1 MTLHLY
7 DTYERQLRPF
17 TPINA
22 PIVGIY
28 CCGPTVYNFQHI
40 GNLRTYI
47 FEDIL
52 RRALEY
58 SGYDVKHVVNITDV
72 GHLTSDGDTGQ
83 DKMEASAQRQGK
95 TAWEL
100 ATLYTNVFK
109 EDLNLL
115 NVLEPNVWCRA
126 TDHIPEQIDA
136 VRTIEERGYA
146 YSTSDGVY
154 FDTEKLNDYGYLARL
169 DVDGLQAGA
178 RVELGEKRKITDFAL
193 WKFSPVDDKRQME
206 WQSPWGVGFPGW
218 HIECS
223 AMSTKYLGE
232 YFDIHCGGED
242 HIPVHHTNEIAQA
255 QACYNTRLANFWVHG
270 AFLQLGGEKM
280 SKSSGD
286 FLRLQTLIDRGYD
299 PLAYRFFC
307 LGARYRAKLTFAWES
322 LDAAATALDRLRT
335 TAHAWGEPTVEDES
349 FITRFRERVEDDL
362 NMPRVLALVW
372 ELVGS
377 NLEEGV
383 KKATLLHLDQVLG
396 LQLDQWQPEAEEDV
410 PAEIRSLAEERQL
423 ARAEK
428 DWAKADEMRDRIT
441 AAGYEITDTPDGPE
455 LSRTI
460 PSQVLQMAE
469 QRTAARAEK
478 DWAKADRLRDKITA
492 AGYEVIDAPE
502 GSHIQPIP

>member
-22 PIVGIY
+22 PFVGIY

-47 FEDIL
+47 FEDTL

-100 ATLYTNVFK
+100 ATLYTNIFK

-206 WQSPWGVGFPGW
+206 WQSPWGIGFPGW

-383 KKATLLHLDQVLG
+383 KKATLLHFDQVLG

-410 PAEIRSLAEERQL
+410 PAEICSLAEQRQL

-441 AAGYEITDTPDGPE
+441 AAGYEITDTPEGPE

-460 PSQVLQMAE
+460 PGQVLQMAE
-469 QRTAARAEK
+469 ERTAARAEK
-478 DWAKADRLRDKITA
+478 DWAKADELRDKITA
-492 AGYEVIDAPE
+492 AGYEIIDSPE
-502 GSHIQPIP
+502 GFHIQSIP

>member
-22 PIVGIY
+22 PFVGIY

-349 FITRFRERVEDDL
+349 FITRFRERVENDL
-362 NMPRVLALVW
+362 NMPRVLALAW

-383 KKATLLHLDQVLG
+383 KKATLLHFDQVLG

-410 PAEIRSLAEERQL
+410 PAEIRSLAKQRQL
-423 ARAEK
+423 
-428 DWAKADEMRDRIT
+428 
-441 AAGYEITDTPDGPE
+441 
-455 LSRTI
+455 
-460 PSQVLQMAE
+460 
-469 QRTAARAEK
+469 ARAEK

>member
-17 TPINA
+17 TPINTSF
-22 PIVGIY
+22 VGIY

-40 GNLRTYI
+40 GNLRTYV
-47 FEDIL
+47 FEDTL

-83 DKMEASAQRQGK
+83 DKMEASAQRQGT

-100 ATLYTNVFK
+100 ATLYTDVFK
-109 EDLNLL
+109 EDLHLL
-115 NVLEPNVWCRA
+115 NVLEPHVWCRA

-193 WKFSPVDDKRQME
+193 WKFSPIDEKRQME

-280 SKSSGD
+280 SKSTGD

-335 TAHAWGEPTVEDES
+335 TAHAWGEPTAEDES

-377 NLEEGV
+377 NLEKGV
-383 KKATLLHLDQVLG
+383 KKATLLHFDQVLG
-396 LQLDQWQPEAEEDV
+396 LQLDQWQPKAEEDV
-410 PAEIRSLAEERQL
+410 PTEIRSLAEQRQR

-428 DWAKADEMRDRIT
+428 DWAKADE
-441 AAGYEITDTPDGPE
+441 
-455 LSRTI
+455 
-460 PSQVLQMAE
+460 
-469 QRTAARAEK
+469 
-478 DWAKADRLRDKITA
+478 LRDKITA
-492 AGYEVIDAPE
+492 AGYEITDAPDGPELSRTVPSRVLQMAEERTAARAEKDWTKADRLRDEITAAGYEIIDAPE

>member
-22 PIVGIY
+22 PFVGLY
-28 CCGPTVYNFQHI
+28 GCGPTVYNFQHI

-100 ATLYTNVFK
+100 AALYTEVFK
-109 EDLNLL
+109 EDLHLL
-115 NVLEPNVWCRA
+115 NVLEPHVWCRA
-126 TDHIPEQIDA
+126 TDHISEQIDA
-136 VRTIEERGYA
+136 VRTIEEKGYA

-154 FDTEKLNDYGYLARL
+154 FDTEKLNDYGHLARL

-193 WKFSPVDDKRQME
+193 WKFSPVDEKRQME
-206 WQSPWGVGFPGW
+206 WQSPWGIGFPGW

-223 AMSTKYLGE
+223 AMSAKYLGE

-322 LDAAATALDRLRT
+322 LDAAATAFDRLRT
-335 TAHAWGEPTVEDES
+335 TAHAWGKPTVEDEGFVS
-349 FITRFRERVEDDL
+349 RFRERIEDDL

-377 NLEEGV
+377 DLADGS
-383 KKATLLHLDQVLG
+383 KKATLLHFDQILG

-410 PAEIRSLAEERQL
+410 PAEIRALAEQRQL
-423 ARAEK
+423 ARVDK
-428 DWAKADEMRDRIT
+428 DWAKADELRNKIA
-441 AAGYEITDTPDGPE
+441 AAGYEIIDAAEGPK
-455 LSRTI
+455 LSRAI
-460 PSQVLQMAE
+460 PSHVLQMVE
-469 QRTAARAEK
+469 ERTAARAEK
-478 DWAKADRLRDKITA
+478 NWAKADEMRDKITA
-492 AGYEVIDAPE
+492 AGYEVIDAAE
-502 GSHIQPIP
+502 GPQIQPIS

>member
-7 DTYERQLRPF
+7 DTYERQARPF
-17 TPINA
+17 A
-22 PIVGIY
+22 PIDPPRVGLY
-28 CCGPTVYNFQHI
+28 GCGPTVYNYQHI

-58 SGYDVKHVVNITDV
+58 SGYEVNHVVNITDV

-100 ATLYTNVFK
+100 AALYTDVFK
-109 EDLNLL
+109 EDLRLL
-115 NVLEPNVWCRA
+115 NVLEPHVWCRA
-126 TDHIPEQIDA
+126 TDHIEEQIGA
-136 VRTIEERGYA
+136 VQTIEEKGYA

-154 FDTEKLNDYGYLARL
+154 FDTEKLDDYGYWRASTSTDYRP
-169 DVDGLQAGA
+169 GPAWK
-178 RVELGEKRKITDFAL
+178 LGDKRKITDFAL
-193 WKFSPVDDKRQME
+193 WKFSPVDEKRQME
-206 WQSPWGVGFPGW
+206 WDSPWGIGFPGW

-223 AMSTKYLGE
+223 AMSAKYLGE

-242 HIPVHHTNEIAQA
+242 HIPAHHTNEIAQA
-255 QACYNTRLANFWVHG
+255 QACYGTRGDFWVHG

-286 FLRLQTLIDRGYD
+286 FLRLQTLVDRGYD

-322 LDAAATALDRLRT
+322 LDAAATAFERLRV
-335 TAHAWGEPTVEDES
+335 TAHAWGEPTAEDED
-349 FITRFRERVEDDL
+349 FIARFRERVEDDL

-377 NLEEGV
+377 DLADGI
-383 KKATLLHLDQVLG
+383 KKATLLHFDQVLG
-396 LQLDQWQPEAEEDV
+396 LELDQWQPEAEEAV
-410 PAEIRSLAEERQL
+410 PAEIRALAEQRQQ
-423 ARAEK
+423 AREEK
-428 DWAKADEMRDRIT
+428 DWGQADEIRDKII
-441 AAGYEITDTPDGPE
+441 AAGYEI
-455 LSRTI
+455 
-460 PSQVLQMAE
+460 
-469 QRTAARAEK
+469 
-478 DWAKADRLRDKITA
+478 
-492 AGYEVIDAPE
+492 IDAPE
-502 GSHIQPIP
+502 GPKLSRSIPSHILQMVEERTAARGRKGLGQGRRDARQNHRSWI